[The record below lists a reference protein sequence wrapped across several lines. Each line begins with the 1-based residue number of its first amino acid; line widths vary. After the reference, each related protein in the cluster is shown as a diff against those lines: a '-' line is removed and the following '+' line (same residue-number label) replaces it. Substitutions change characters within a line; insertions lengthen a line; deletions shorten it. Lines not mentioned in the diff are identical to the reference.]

1 MIPYRGM
8 AYISSMDEESKKK
21 SLERLSRIEGQVRG
35 IARMVATD
43 RYCIDIM
50 TQVSAVQAALRK
62 VEDELLRNHVSHCVE
77 HAIRSGDAEDQRRKI
92 AELIEVLERRRGG

>member
-1 MIPYRGM
+1 
-8 AYISSMDEESKKK
+8 MDAEAKKK
-21 SLERLSRIEGQVRG
+21 SLDRLSRIEGQVRG
-35 IARMVATD
+35 IARMIEGE

-50 TQVSAVQAALRK
+50 TQISAVQAALRK

-77 HAIRSGDAEDQRRKI
+77 HAIQSGDADDQRRKV